1 MPILAPMNKS
11 TFEITASIGAV
22 LLFIL
27 MCAAFNSINAGGVGF
42 LAALLIFILVISAAG
57 FKLAD
62 FGE

>member
-1 MPILAPMNKS
+1 MNKS

-22 LLFIL
+22 LFFTL
-27 MCAAFNSINAGGVGF
+27 MCAILNSINAGGVGF
-42 LAALLIFILVISAAG
+42 LAALLLFILIISAAG

>member
-1 MPILAPMNKS
+1 MNKS

-22 LLFIL
+22 FFFIL
-27 MCAAFNSINAGGVGF
+27 MCAIFNSINAGGVGF
-42 LAALLIFILVISAAG
+42 LAALLLFILVISAAG

>member
-1 MPILAPMNKS
+1 MPILAPMKKS

-22 LLFIL
+22 LFFIL
-27 MCAAFNSINAGGVGF
+27 MCAVFNSINAGGVGF
-42 LAALLIFILVISAAG
+42 LTALLLFILVISAAG

>member
-1 MPILAPMNKS
+1 MNKS
-11 TFEITASIGAV
+11 TFEITASIGVV

-27 MCAAFNSINAGGVGF
+27 MCAVFNSINAGGVGF
-42 LAALLIFILVISAAG
+42 LAALLLFILAISAAG

>member
-1 MPILAPMNKS
+1 MPIPVPMKKS

-22 LLFIL
+22 LFFIL
-27 MCAAFNSINAGGVGF
+27 LCAVFNSIDAGGVGF
-42 LAALLIFILVISAAG
+42 LAALLLFILAISAAG

>member
-1 MPILAPMNKS
+1 MPIRVPMNKS

-27 MCAAFNSINAGGVGF
+27 MCAVFNSINAGGVGF
-42 LAALLIFILVISAAG
+42 LAALLLFILVISAAG

>member
-1 MPILAPMNKS
+1 MNKP

-27 MCAAFNSINAGGVGF
+27 MCAILYRINAGGIGF

-57 FKLAD
+57 LKLAD
-62 FGE
+62 FGK

>member
-1 MPILAPMNKS
+1 MNKS

-22 LLFIL
+22 LFFIL
-27 MCAAFNSINAGGVGF
+27 MCAVFNSISAGGVGF
-42 LAALLIFILVISAAG
+42 LAALLLFILVISAAG

>member
-11 TFEITASIGAV
+11 TFEITASIGTV
-22 LLFIL
+22 LLFVL
-27 MCAAFNSINAGGVGF
+27 MCAILNSINAGGVGF
-42 LAALLIFILVISAAG
+42 LAALLLFILIISAAG

>member
-1 MPILAPMNKS
+1 MNKS

-27 MCAAFNSINAGGVGF
+27 MCAVLNSINAGGVGF

>member
-1 MPILAPMNKS
+1 MSTLVPMKKS
-11 TFEITASIGAV
+11 TFEITSSIGAL
-22 LLFIL
+22 LLFIVL
-27 MCAAFNSINAGGVGF
+27 CAIFNSINARGVGF

>member
-1 MPILAPMNKS
+1 MKKS

-22 LLFIL
+22 LFFIL
-27 MCAAFNSINAGGVGF
+27 MCAVFNSIKAGGVGF
-42 LAALLIFILVISAAG
+42 LAALLLFILAISAAG

>member
-1 MPILAPMNKS
+1 MPIPVPMKKS

-22 LLFIL
+22 LFFIL
-27 MCAAFNSINAGGVGF
+27 LCAVFNSINAGGVGF
-42 LAALLIFILVISAAG
+42 LAALLLFILAISAAG

>member
-1 MPILAPMNKS
+1 MNKS

-27 MCAAFNSINAGGVGF
+27 MCAILNSINAGGVGF
-42 LAALLIFILVISAAG
+42 LAALLLFILVISAAG

>member
-1 MPILAPMNKS
+1 MNKS

-22 LLFIL
+22 LFFIL
-27 MCAAFNSINAGGVGF
+27 MCAVFHSINAGGVGF
-42 LAALLIFILVISAAG
+42 LAALLLFILIISAAG

>member
-1 MPILAPMNKS
+1 MPILTPMNKS

-22 LLFIL
+22 LFFTL
-27 MCAAFNSINAGGVGF
+27 MCAILNSINAGGVGF
-42 LAALLIFILVISAAG
+42 LAALLLFILVISAAG

>member
-1 MPILAPMNKS
+1 MPIPIPMKKS
-11 TFEITASIGAV
+11 TFEITASIGS
-22 LLFIL
+22 LLFFIL
-27 MCAAFNSINAGGVGF
+27 MCAILNSINAGGVGF

>member
-1 MPILAPMNKS
+1 MNKS
-11 TFEITASIGAV
+11 TFEIAASIGAL

-27 MCAAFNSINAGGVGF
+27 MCVILNSINAGGVGF
-42 LAALLIFILVISAAG
+42 LAALLLFILVISAAG

>member
-1 MPILAPMNKS
+1 MNKS

-22 LLFIL
+22 LFFIL
-27 MCAAFNSINAGGVGF
+27 MCAVFNSISAGGVGF
-42 LAALLIFILVISAAG
+42 LTALLLFILVISAAG

>member
-27 MCAAFNSINAGGVGF
+27 MCAVLNSINAGGVGF

>member
-1 MPILAPMNKS
+1 MNKS

-27 MCAAFNSINAGGVGF
+27 MCAVFNSINAGGVGF
-42 LAALLIFILVISAAG
+42 LAALLLFILVISAAG

>member
-1 MPILAPMNKS
+1 MNKS